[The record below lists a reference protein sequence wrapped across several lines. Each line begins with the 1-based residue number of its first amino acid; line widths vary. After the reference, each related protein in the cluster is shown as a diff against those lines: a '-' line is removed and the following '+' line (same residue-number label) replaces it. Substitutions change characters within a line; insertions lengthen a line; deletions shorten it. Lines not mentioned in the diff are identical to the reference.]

1 MATFWEMFCPHAVIV
16 IWMSYH
22 SILMPEMFYS
32 YFHDIC
38 IIVTKATARKGNDT
52 NSIQALSF

>member
-1 MATFWEMFCPHAVIV
+1 MEFVSFPFLAVAFVTI
-16 IWMSYH
+16 
-22 SILMPEMFYS
+22 ILMPEMFYS